1 MEFEWQLW
9 HPEYLTYSWLKIP
22 LFFFARPHRHLSIV
36 PYYTDTHKHRG
47 RLLILKNQARGLVGT
62 YAMNTTWP

>member
-1 MEFEWQLW
+1 MATVAPRIS
-9 HPEYLTYSWLKIP
+9 H
-22 LFFFARPHRHLSIV
+22 LFLVEDTLLFFARAHCHLSMV
-36 PYYTDTHKHRG
+36 SYYTDTHKHRG